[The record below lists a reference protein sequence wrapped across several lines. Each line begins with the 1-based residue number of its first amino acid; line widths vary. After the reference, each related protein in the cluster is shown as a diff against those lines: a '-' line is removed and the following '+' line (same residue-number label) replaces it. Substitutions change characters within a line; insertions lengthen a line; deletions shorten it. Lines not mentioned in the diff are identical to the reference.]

1 MLQTFDKAIKLHQT
15 ACFYNEL
22 RGYPY
27 IFCTFL
33 LFLRIKL
40 TNILNYYLYL
50 PQQKTVSSA
59 ISISGCNGAGKTTA
73 SFTILPEML
82 KCKEFVN
89 SDEIAKGLSPFN
101 SDSIA
106 VAVEASRIM
115 YKRIKELIASG
126 ETFAMETTLA
136 TRSGANL
143 IREAQRE
150 GYYVTLLYFWL
161 NTPDL
166 AVERVKMRVAAGGH
180 NIPESTIR
188 RRYEAGI
195 HNLFEL
201 YIPIC
206 DYWMIAD
213 NSMSPMEV
221 IAKGFR
227 SDKKE
232 IYNSDIYTK
241 LEHHE

>member
-1 MLQTFDKAIKLHQT
+1 
-15 ACFYNEL
+15 
-22 RGYPY
+22 
-27 IFCTFL
+27 
-33 LFLRIKL
+33 
-40 TNILNYYLYL
+40 
-50 PQQKTVSSA
+50 
-59 ISISGCNGAGKTTA
+59 
-73 SFTILPEML
+73 ML

-232 IYNSDIYTK
+232 IYKGANIAFQRLVNQKKKEDGELVFSRNGYIFRVKAAD
-241 LEHHE
+241 LEKGMF